1 MALCFTHTAA
11 GYLAYEITRP
21 ADRHRPGL
29 LLAAVGLANAPD
41 LDFLPGLLVGQ
52 PGAYHR
58 GVTHTLAAV
67 VLAALVAAVV
77 ARQWVHGRPWR
88 LQRPQRPR
96 TVGAWVGAVWA
107 SHLLL
112 DLITTDVVAP
122 YGGRFLWPLSNA
134 YYIAP
139 VTLLPEIVIDGSG
152 RGAFFLSLTEP
163 HSWVAW
169 ASDVGVL
176 VVAVVSVALVRAW
189 RARTAGTQL
198 AGVPEGT

>member
-1 MALCFTHTAA
+1 MALCFAHTAA
-11 GYLAYEITRP
+11 GYLAYEVARP
-21 ADRHRPGL
+21 AECHRPGL

-41 LDFLPGLLVGQ
+41 LDFLPGLLIGQ

-67 VLAALVAAVV
+67 VLATLVAVVV
-77 ARQWVHGRPWR
+77 ARRGVHWW
-88 LQRPQRPR
+88 PR
-96 TVGAWVGAVWA
+96 THRTPRAVGAWVAALWA

-112 DLITTDVVAP
+112 DFITTDVVAP
-122 YGGRFLWPLSNA
+122 YGGRFLWPLSSA

-152 RGAFFLSLTEP
+152 RGAFFTSLVEP
-163 HSWVAW
+163 HTWVAW

-176 VVAVVSVALVRAW
+176 ALTLVSVALVRAW
-189 RARTAGTQL
+189 RARVAETQL
-198 AGVPEGT
+198 AGLSEGT

>member
-1 MALCFTHTAA
+1 MALCFAHTAA
-11 GYLAYEITRP
+11 GYLAYEVARP

-67 VLAALVAAVV
+67 VLAALVAVV
-77 ARQWVHGRPWR
+77 VVRRGSHW
-88 LQRPQRPR
+88 RPR
-96 TVGAWVGAVWA
+96 TVGVWVAAVWA

-122 YGGRFLWPLSNA
+122 YGGRFLWPLSSA

-152 RGAFFLSLTEP
+152 RGAFFTSLVELHT
-163 HSWVAW
+163 WVAW

-176 VVAVVSVALVRAW
+176 VAALVSVALVRAW
-189 RARTAGTQL
+189 RARVTGTQL
-198 AGVPEGT
+198 AGLSEGT